1 MSHISYVVY
10 HRVSTKKQGESG
22 LGLDAQR
29 RDVELYLSSYSG
41 QPFKVIHEVT
51 DILSGKGGLSERP
64 ELKECVELCERT
76 GAVLLVAKLDRLSRD
91 VELIAHLIKRVK
103 LRVACMPYADNFQ
116 LHLYAALAEQE
127 REFISKRTIAAL
139 KSAKAQGVKLGGLR
153 AGTEAR
159 NKGLQE
165 KAARDAEPLRAQ
177 IVDMQSEGL
186 SLRAMAA
193 KLNLWKV
200 ATVTGKGEWQAS
212 QVKRVIDRL
221 GL

>member
-1 MSHISYVVY
+1 MELVKYVVY
-10 HRVSTKKQGESG
+10 NRVSTKKQGESG
-22 LGLDAQR
+22 LGLDAQQ
-29 RDVELYLSSYSG
+29 RDIGLYLTQYSDEPY
-41 QPFKVIHEVT
+41 QVISEVT
-51 DILSGKGGLSERP
+51 DVKSGKGGLSDRP
-64 ELKECVELCERT
+64 LLRECVELCERT

-91 VELIAHLIKRVK
+91 VETIAHIIKRVN
-103 LRVACMPYADNFQ
+103 LRVACMPEADKFQ

-153 AGTEAR
+153 SGTEAR

-165 KAARDAEPLRAQ
+165 KAKADAEPLREKVA
-177 IVDMQSEGL
+177 DMVAGGL

-193 KLNLWKV
+193 KLNLWEV
-200 ATVTGKGEWQAS
+200 PTVSGKGKWQAS
-212 QVKRVIDRL
+212 QVKRVIERL

>member
-1 MSHISYVVY
+1 MSLLTYVVY

-29 RDVELYLSSYSG
+29 RDVGLYLENYSG
-41 QPFKVIHEVT
+41 QPYRVIHEVT
-51 DILSGKGGLSERP
+51 DVLSGKGGLGDRP
-64 ELKECVELCERT
+64 ALKECVEMCERT

-91 VELIAHLIKRVK
+91 VETIAHLIKRVTLK
-103 LRVACMPYADNFQ
+103 VACMPFADNFQ

-153 AGTEAR
+153 SGTAER
-159 NKGLQE
+159 NKGLQD
-165 KAARDAEPLRAQ
+165 KAARDAEPLR
-177 IVDMQSEGL
+177 IHMERMRSEGL

-193 KLNLWKV
+193 ELNQWKV

-212 QVKRVIDRL
+212 QVKRVLERL

>member
-1 MSHISYVVY
+1 MEQVKYVVY
-10 HRVSTKKQGESG
+10 NRVSTKKQGESG
-22 LGLDAQR
+22 LGLDAQQ
-29 RDVELYLSSYSG
+29 RDIGLYLNQYSDKPY
-41 QPFKVIHEVT
+41 QVIREVT
-51 DILSGKGGLSERP
+51 DVKSGKGGLSDRP
-64 ELKECVELCERT
+64 LLRECVELCECT

-91 VELIAHLIKRVK
+91 VETIAHIIKRVN
-103 LRVACMPYADNFQ
+103 LRVACMPHADKFQ

-165 KAARDAEPLRAQ
+165 KAGADAEPLREKVA
-177 IVDMQSEGL
+177 DMVAVGL

-193 KLNLWKV
+193 KLNLWEV
-200 ATVTGKGEWQAS
+200 PTVSGKGKWQAS
-212 QVKRVIDRL
+212 QVKRVIERL